1 MTPPD
6 PHLWVVI
13 LAGGVG
19 SRFWPVSTG
28 ARPKQLLPLVTAQPL
43 VADTIERALGF
54 VPQER
59 IRVLAGRDL
68 ESALTTALP
77 DVPGET
83 YLWEPVARGTAPAL
97 TWASW
102 AVASEDPEAVL
113 ISLHSDHLV
122 EPVDMFHADLHRC
135 ASAARAEGVLMTIGV
150 SPDGPD
156 PGYGYVQPGPALGGN
171 GDGPAFRVERFHE
184 KPDVA
189 TAEEY
194 LREGYLWNSGI
205 FVWEA
210 SLFLDELRAHTPEI
224 ASLLPLLEAGDVDG
238 FFHAV
243 PEASVDEAVLERSAR
258 VATVEATF
266 RWDDV
271 GTWEALTRT
280 REVDENGN
288 VTVGDALLVESE
300 RNIVY
305 TEDAPVALFG
315 VEDIVVIRTAGMTMV
330 TTRERSRDL
339 KRLVERLPP
348 EWRAPGS

>member
-6 PHLWVVI
+6 LHLWVVI

-43 VADTIERALGF
+43 VADTTERALGI
-54 VPQER
+54 VPTER
-59 IRVLAGRDL
+59 LRVLAGRDL
-68 ESALTTALP
+68 ESALTAALP
-77 DVPGET
+77 EVPAEA

-102 AVASEDPEAVL
+102 VIAKEDPEAVL
-113 ISLHSDHLV
+113 VSLHSDHLI
-122 EPVDMFHADLHRC
+122 EPVDAFHSDLRRC
-135 ASAARAEGVLMTIGV
+135 AATARTQGVLTTIGV
-150 SPDGPD
+150 RPSGPD
-156 PGYGYVQPGPALGGN
+156 PGYGYLQPGPSLHEN
-171 GDGPAFRVERFHE
+171 GAETAVRVERFHE
-184 KPDVA
+184 KPDLR

-194 LREGYLWNSGI
+194 VRAGYLWNSGI
-205 FVWEA
+205 FVWKA
-210 SLFLDELRAHTPEI
+210 SVFLDELRTHAPEL

-238 FFHAV
+238 FFRAA
-243 PEASVDEAVLERSAR
+243 PGASVDEAVLERSGR

-271 GTWEALTRT
+271 GTWEALART
-280 REVDENGN
+280 REVDGHGN
-288 VTVGDALLVESE
+288 VAVGDALLVDSG

-305 TEDAPVALFG
+305 TEDAPVVLFG
-315 VEDIVVIRTAGMTMV
+315 VEDIVVVRTPGMTMV

-339 KRLVERLPP
+339 KRLVELLPP
-348 EWRAPGS
+348 EWRGPAS